1 MIDYEKAVLLLMVN
15 NIESFETTCLRSE
28 YFLNNNY
35 SKLFKSMQEGLILLF
50 LTTAIQNTT
59 MNDISDF
66 ISSVGFPIVVCLLMI
81 YQQQKMSDS
90 YIQIV
95 DSLKELISDNTKAI
109 NLLIERAKEN
119 DGKMIEMVRGAIKT
133 DENEQETK

>member
-1 MIDYEKAVLLLMVN
+1 M
-15 NIESFETTCLRSE
+15 
-28 YFLNNNY
+28 
-35 SKLFKSMQEGLILLF
+35 LF

-133 DENEQETK
+133 DENGKETK